1 VPSFRAIAA
10 ACVLFGVAMCAAHA
24 DGPIGVNA
32 AVNPQGSGTPPAGA
46 PQPLVIGQPVVFNER
61 IATEATGQAQ
71 LLFRDESALSVG
83 PASDLV
89 IDQFIYDPNAGTA
102 KLAMSATRG
111 VFRFVGGEVSKLDN
125 PVTLATPSGSLGIR
139 GGIFIARI
147 GPNGGLTAVFVYGK
161 EMTVTG
167 RNGAVSQVR
176 RPGFAVSV
184 DRAGDSPSQPFP
196 APRELLSSLFGQFD
210 GLGGPRG
217 GAAVSDARAAQSPL
231 FSRLAGINAA
241 GQLQSLADRGGPSGL
256 AAHPALN
263 ALNGQGP
270 GDVSLSS
277 VASQGDGRLL
287 QVIQTYC
294 LQRGSC

>member
-1 VPSFRAIAA
+1 MLSFRAVAA
-10 ACVLFGVAMCAAHA
+10 ACVLFAGAMCAARA

-32 AVNPQGSGTPPAGA
+32 AVNPQGSGTPPAGT

-61 IATEATGQAQ
+61 IATETSGQAQ
-71 LLFRDESALSVG
+71 ILFRDESALTVG

-111 VFRFVGGEVSKLDN
+111 VFRFVGGVASKLDN
-125 PVTLATPSGSLGIR
+125 PVTLTAPSATLGIR

-176 RPGFAVSV
+176 RPGFAVAV
-184 DRAGDSPSQPFP
+184 DRAGNSPSQPFP

-210 GLGGPRG
+210 GVGGSRG
-217 GAAVSDARAAQSPL
+217 GTVLSDARAAQSPL
-231 FSRLAGINAA
+231 FTRLAGINAA
-241 GQLQSLADRGGPSGL
+241 GQLQPLAERGPGGPP
-256 AAHPALN
+256 AAHSQFDALT
-263 ALNGQGP
+263 GQP
-270 GDVSLSS
+270 GDLSLGS

-287 QVIQTYC
+287 QVIQAYC
-294 LQRGSC
+294 RQRGSC

>member
-1 VPSFRAIAA
+1 MVPSLRTIAA
-10 ACVLFGVAMCAAHA
+10 AGALLGAAICAARA

-32 AVNPQGSGTPPAGA
+32 AVNPQGSGTPPAGVT
-46 PQPLVIGQPVVFNER
+46 QPLVIGQPVVFNER

-71 LLFRDESALSVG
+71 ILFRDESALTVG

-125 PVTLATPSGSLGIR
+125 PVTLAAPSGTLGIR
-139 GGIFIARI
+139 GGIFVARI
-147 GPNGGLTAVFVYGK
+147 TPNGGLTAVFVYGK

-167 RNGAVSQVR
+167 RNGAVTGVR

-196 APRELLSSLFGQFD
+196 APRELLASLFGQFD
-210 GLGGPRG
+210 GLAGPRVE
-217 GAAVSDARAAQSPL
+217 AALSDARAAASPL
-231 FSRLAGINAA
+231 FTRLAGINPA
-241 GQLQSLADRGGPSGL
+241 GQLQPLAERGLGGFLTARPQLDALAGL
-256 AAHPALN
+256 GNFNL
-263 ALNGQGP
+263 G
-270 GDVSLSS
+270 S
-277 VASQGDGRLL
+277 VAFQGDGRLL
-287 QVIQTYC
+287 QLIEAFCQ
-294 LQRGSC
+294 QRGRC